1 MHFSRMVFAAGLLS
15 ILLLT
20 SHTGLA
26 QPASFPSRPAP
37 STREQIAFYVSEA
50 SQRFGVPEAW
60 ITAVMRVESGGN
72 PSATSSVGAMG
83 LMQVMPGN
91 YASLRARLGLG
102 ANAYDPHDNIMAGAA
117 YLRELHDRY
126 GAVGLLAAYNAG
138 PGWWEDHLAG
148 VRPLPSETIRY
159 MARLAPMLGSSS
171 AGVIAR
177 AVLPAVT
184 TPKAA
189 PIFVAL
195 STRATATSSRP
206 GVSATTQ
213 LLGARAPA
221 DEQTGALFTARQPAA
236 DLQPSAVTRGGNST
250 AFPFRPGASAAEPA
264 QLVSASDP
272 LFARRPPAQ
281 GQP

>member
-1 MHFSRMVFAAGLLS
+1 MRPSCILIAAGSLS
-15 ILLLT
+15 TLLLV

-26 QPASFPSRPAP
+26 QPASLPSRLGP
-37 STREQIAFYVSEA
+37 STRDQIASYVSEA
-50 SQRFGVPEAW
+50 SQRFGVPEVW
-60 ITAVMRVESGGN
+60 ITAVMRVESGGDLA
-72 PSATSSVGAMG
+72 ATSSVGAMG
-83 LMQVMPGN
+83 LMQVMPN
-91 YASLRARLGLG
+91 TYASLRDRLGLG

-138 PGWWEDHLAG
+138 PGRWEDHLAG

-171 AGVIAR
+171 AVMIAR

-206 GVSATTQ
+206 RVPATTQ

-264 QLVSASDP
+264 QLASASDP
-272 LFARRPPAQ
+272 PFVRRPPAQ